1 MHHFIKDFQRMTEE
15 AALSTL
21 KWIGS
26 GNENLYRTTFN
37 QPGHITQRNFLALRL
52 IQCAESLAG

>member
-52 IQCAESLAG
+52 INPMR